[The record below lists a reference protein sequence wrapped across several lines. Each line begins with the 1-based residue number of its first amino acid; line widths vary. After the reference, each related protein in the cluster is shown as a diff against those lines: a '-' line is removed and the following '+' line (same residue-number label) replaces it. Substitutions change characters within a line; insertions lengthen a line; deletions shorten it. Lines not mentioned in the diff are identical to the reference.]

1 MRIAL
6 EVIDD
11 LLPVCRKDISVGAM
25 KSLINLDTGSAS
37 RLLCKGERPTFAQAP
52 V

>member
-6 EVIDD
+6 EMIDD
-11 LLPVCRKDISVGAM
+11 LLPVCRENVPVGAM
-25 KSLINLDTGSAS
+25 KSLIDLGTGSAS
-37 RLLCKGERPTFAQAP
+37 PLLLEGERLTFAQAP

>member
-11 LLPVCRKDISVGAM
+11 LLPVCRENVPVGAM
-25 KSLINLDTGSAS
+25 KSLINLDARSAS
-37 RLLCKGERPTFAQAP
+37 LLL
-52 V
+52 